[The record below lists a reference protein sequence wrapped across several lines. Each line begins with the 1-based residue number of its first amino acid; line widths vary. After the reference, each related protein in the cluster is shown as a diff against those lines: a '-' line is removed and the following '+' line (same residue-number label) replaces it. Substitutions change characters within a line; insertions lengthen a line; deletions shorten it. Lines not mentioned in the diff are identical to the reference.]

1 MDDNNIIIRGE
12 TYSLLYTEEQI
23 RKRALEIAQNIVDN
37 YMSKKIPTLLIV
49 LNGGMYFGVML
60 SQCLDDLHFEH
71 HIDTIC
77 IKSYS
82 KDGQQDGVTITK
94 YPDTKPGARPIIIAE
109 NIIDTGDTLNYAH
122 QYFQDCGLSMDDIS
136 YAVLLMRDNHGALT
150 FTPDYV
156 GFMIS
161 GGWVVGC
168 GLDTEKGHRGLKDLY
183 KKKGLT

>member
-1 MDDNNIIIRGE
+1 MDNQDIVINGE

-23 RKRALEIAQNIVDN
+23 REKVLEIAKKIIDN
-37 YMSKKIPTLLIV
+37 YTGKEIPTLLIV

-60 SQCLDDLHFEH
+60 SQYLDDLHFEH
-71 HIDTIC
+71 YIDTIC

-82 KDGQQDGVTITK
+82 EDRQQDGVTITK
-94 YPDTKPGARPIIIAE
+94 YPDTKPGARPIIVAE
-109 NIIDTGDTLNYAH
+109 DIIDTGDTLNYAQ
-122 QYFQDCGLSMDDIS
+122 QYFQDCGLDINDVT

-168 GLDTEKGHRGLKDLY
+168 GLDT
-183 KKKGLT
+183 KKKMRGSRHLYIKEC